1 MNSKQLHYFATIYE
15 SGTLSKASIQLNVA
29 VSALSHH
36 LSNLE
41 AELDTRLFDRKSRG
55 LRPTASGER
64 LYDHAR
70 SILRAID
77 AAREDLRISGRE
89 VSGDVAIGMAHSGV
103 KAIGVPLIER
113 MLSEH
118 PKLRLSISESL
129 SGATLKHL
137 LSTEVDLA
145 LIYNPPSDTRL
156 RTWPVLEESM
166 VCVGKRAIIG
176 DTEAPIRFRE
186 MLELPVIMLRH
197 GVFARAQLDD
207 AVLLK
212 QLEARARLQMNS
224 VYAIAGA
231 IRAGLGCVIGTRL
244 FMGDLIAEAD
254 IHARPIIEPELKRT
268 LYVCELTQR
277 RASFAIE
284 TVRDTVIEMIHESI
298 RSGVWDAEAIG
309 EK

>member
-41 AELDTRLFDRKSRG
+41 ADLDTRLFDRKSRG

-113 MLSEH
+113 MLADH

-129 SGATLKHL
+129 SGATLNHL

-145 LIYNPPSDTRL
+145 LVYNPPSDARL

-176 DTEAPIRFRE
+176 DTDAPISFRE
-186 MLELPVIMLRH
+186 MLDLPVIMLRH
-197 GVFARAQLDD
+197 GNFARAQLDD

-244 FMGDLIAEAD
+244 FMGDLIAEED

-284 TVRDTVIEMIHESI
+284 TVRDTVIEMIHDAI
-298 RSGVWDAEAIG
+298 RRGAWEAEARG
-309 EK
+309 T